1 MAKRKT
7 PKSKKVEA
15 SMEVEMS
22 PEKAQEIANEV
33 DPIID
38 KAVAKIILA
47 TFDELV
53 EKHEGDRETAVI
65 ELIDMGE
72 QIINNNEGDE

>member
-7 PKSKKVEA
+7 PKKAEPAK
-15 SMEVEMS
+15 MEVEMS
-22 PEKAQEIANEV
+22 EKKAQEIAESI
-33 DPIID
+33 DPMLD
-38 KAVAKIILA
+38 TAVAKIILD

-53 EKHEGDRETAVI
+53 EKHEGDRETAVM

-72 QIINNNEGDE
+72 KIMKS